1 MPDPVA
7 HHHYPRPP
15 ITEAVLEVR
24 VEGKL
29 SARDME
35 RCVERF
41 RRQYKNVE
49 NITEFEINFE
59 DGKPISRP
67 KSTGFKLTSENA
79 VDLLLLN
86 PSSVASIRLAPYSRW
101 EDLLESAKSNFD
113 TFTKLL
119 GRQVVSR
126 IGARFVN
133 RIDVPSKL
141 MVGRSWNDFF
151 RLGANVPGEVARAY
165 GSYYVNLGARSEEGV
180 MIVINTGVIGDNVLL
195 DHTSVLLD
203 IDVALEGDIPQRIDD
218 MWARAEVLRKVK
230 NRIFESS
237 ITDRCR
243 ELFR

>member
-67 KSTGFKLTSENA
+67 KSSGFKLTSENA

-101 EDLLESAKSNFD
+101 EDLL
-113 TFTKLL
+113 
-119 GRQVVSR
+119 
-126 IGARFVN
+126 
-133 RIDVPSKL
+133 
-141 MVGRSWNDFF
+141 
-151 RLGANVPGEVARAY
+151 
-165 GSYYVNLGARSEEGV
+165 
-180 MIVINTGVIGDNVLL
+180 
-195 DHTSVLLD
+195 
-203 IDVALEGDIPQRIDD
+203 
-218 MWARAEVLRKVK
+218 
-230 NRIFESS
+230 
-237 ITDRCR
+237 
-243 ELFR
+243 